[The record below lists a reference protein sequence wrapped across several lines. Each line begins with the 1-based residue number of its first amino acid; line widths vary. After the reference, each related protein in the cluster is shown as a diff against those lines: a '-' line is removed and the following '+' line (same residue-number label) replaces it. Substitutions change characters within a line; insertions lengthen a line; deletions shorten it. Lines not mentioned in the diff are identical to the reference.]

1 MADVA
6 KISKNEPIIY
16 APLFLMKKS
25 LESKIKNTK
34 TLKKNFE
41 DYKKAQPQ
49 FFKAPDFWFKMNKD
63 LQVINFRLE
72 DVDGYNEHAELMNQ
86 REFSDEYRT

>member
-1 MADVA
+1 MRKQTAISTLVANYYRLEVMADVA

-41 DYKKAQPQ
+41 DYKKA
-49 FFKAPDFWFKMNKD
+49 
-63 LQVINFRLE
+63 
-72 DVDGYNEHAELMNQ
+72 
-86 REFSDEYRT
+86 